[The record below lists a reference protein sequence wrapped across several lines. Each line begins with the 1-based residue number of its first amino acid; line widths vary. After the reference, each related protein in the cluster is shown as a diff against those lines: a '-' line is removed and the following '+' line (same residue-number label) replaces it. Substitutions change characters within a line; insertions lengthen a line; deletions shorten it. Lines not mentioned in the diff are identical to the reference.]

1 MTYMTLLSSVLGPLP
16 RMRQLHRARSCRST
30 SKFAVDFGSPELD
43 SSGHARLRPVLP
55 DRPGGRGLD
64 RALDAARDPRACAY
78 GLSPLQRHPARS
90 PADVLLAP
98 LKAPAPART
107 GGDRRAP
114 PTGGR

>member
-30 SKFAVDFGSPELD
+30 SKFAVDFGEAELD

-64 RALDAARDPRACAY
+64 RALDPARDPRAGARR
-78 GLSPLQRHPARS
+78 LSPLQRHPARS
-90 PADVLLAP
+90 TADVFLA
-98 LKAPAPART
+98 AEQAT
-107 GGDRRAP
+107 
-114 PTGGR
+114 